1 MRELE
6 SLLPDL
12 EPPAGGLARLQR
24 SIVSKRRRMRAPG
37 WRWAWAAVVCVLV
50 AVTASWLS
58 QWAVRQQRTHAM
70 LEALSDGV
78 SPRPPAGG
86 IRVADGAAIELPSGQ
101 ADVRLYLVQA
111 ASPRAMQQTAQND
124 MK

>member
-50 AVTASWLS
+50 AIVTSWLP

-70 LEALSDGV
+70 LEALGERV

-86 IRVADGAAIELPSGQ
+86 IRVAHGAAIELPSGQ

-111 ASPRAMQQTAQND
+111 ASARAVQKTAQND